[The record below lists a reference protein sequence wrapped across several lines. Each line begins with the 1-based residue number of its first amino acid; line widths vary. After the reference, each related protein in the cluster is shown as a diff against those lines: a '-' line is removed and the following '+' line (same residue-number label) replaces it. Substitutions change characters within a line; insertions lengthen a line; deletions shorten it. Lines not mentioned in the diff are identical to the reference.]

1 MKSALQQ
8 ALNLSL
14 PDRIQLVQDLWD
26 SISDEVLGTVTRAD
40 ILQAEQQLLEYEKDP
55 TTAVSWESTAV
66 KLGLKSDLN
75 LL

>member
-1 MKSALQQ
+1 MSSALQD

-14 PDRIQLVQDLWD
+14 KEQIKLVQELWD
-26 SISDEVLGTVTRAD
+26 SISDEILGTVTRAD

-55 TTAVSWESTAV
+55 TTAVSWESIAV
-66 KLGLKSDLN
+66 RLGLKSDLN